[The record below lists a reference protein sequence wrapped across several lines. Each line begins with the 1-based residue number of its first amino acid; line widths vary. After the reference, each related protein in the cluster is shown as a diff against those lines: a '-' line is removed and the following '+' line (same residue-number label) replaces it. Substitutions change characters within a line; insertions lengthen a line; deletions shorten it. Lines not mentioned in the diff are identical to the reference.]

1 MWAICSCHSL
11 KKSNREQVTL
21 NTLYKRMKRLNRSR
35 HSLKQCDESHSLK
48 ECCEWFAHFLRV
60 NRTFSLL
67 LSKTSNSLNKICGF
81 HHVFKFVLLL
91 FPFRCSRHSL
101 LRHSFLKSNR
111 EWFAN
116 HYFALLLTN
125 NERFAQKN
133 KERISNPAPWW
144 LKVSAFSIE
153 LTVHLK
159 YVLYIQA
166 HVLNTTCI

>member
-67 LSKTSNSLNKICGF
+67 LSKTSNSLNKMCGF
-81 HHVFKFVLLL
+81 HHVFKFFLLL

-101 LRHSFLKSNR
+101 LRHSFLKSKGSDFLWLLFKKSPH
-111 EWFAN
+111 EWFA
-116 HYFALLLTN
+116 FG
-125 NERFAQKN
+125 R
-133 KERISNPAPWW
+133 ERITIS
-144 LKVSAFSIE
+144 L
-153 LTVHLK
+153 LHLQK
-159 YVLYIQA
+159 RAICSKTQRAYF
-166 HVLNTTCI
+166 